1 MTLSHAEVVLA
12 GAMAPG
18 GAGSNA
24 VLTQVVF
31 FGAIFA
37 IFYFLLIRPQQ
48 QQRRQREAMLA
59 AVKRGDKVVTSS
71 GIHGTITAIDEQGQ
85 TITLRVADQVRLTFD
100 RGSVARVLEVTS
112 KEDA

>member
-1 MTLSHAEVVLA
+1 MNLGDLALA

-18 GAGSNA
+18 GASGNA

-48 QQRRQREAMLA
+48 RQKKERERLLA
-59 AVKRGDKVVTSS
+59 AVKRGDKVVTTS
-71 GIHGTITAIDEQGQ
+71 GIHGTVTGLDDA
-85 TITLRVADQVRLTFD
+85 TVTLKVSDQVRLTFD
-100 RGSVARVLEVTS
+100 RAAIGRVVEGQGD
-112 KEDA
+112 KDA